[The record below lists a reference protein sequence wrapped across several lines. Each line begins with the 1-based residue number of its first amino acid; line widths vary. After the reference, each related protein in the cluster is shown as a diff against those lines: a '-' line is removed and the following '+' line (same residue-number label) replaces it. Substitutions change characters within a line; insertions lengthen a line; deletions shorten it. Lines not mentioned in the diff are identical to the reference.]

1 MYLEVDKASL
11 WLNKV
16 FFLKLQLHSENLTV
30 LHRQRA
36 WESREISQVAIIS
49 NIGDIAEKW
58 YALIFEVK

>member
-11 WLNKV
+11 CLNKV

-49 NIGDIAEKW
+49 NIGDIAEK
-58 YALIFEVK
+58 